1 MTTYSSIMAG
11 LDNLNYRGKAN
22 KPIKRENIVS
32 KVTVEMTCGTFTKT
46 FFDPHKRWAIRS
58 VYEYVNSVYN
68 RCVRREGDEVE
79 VIKVTVEETD
89 RDGNTVIIEY

>member
-1 MTTYSSIMAG
+1 MMTYSSIVAG

-22 KPIKRENIVS
+22 KPVKRENIVS

-58 VYEYVNSVYN
+58 VYEYVNRIYD
-68 RCVRREGDEVE
+68 RCARREDDEVE

-89 RDGNTVIIEY
+89 RDGKVTIIEY